1 MEEQFTVTCQV
12 VHRNPDIVYFRNVLN
27 KDECEQLIGRM
38 TPKLARSTTFSGG
51 NDPRRTSSSAFT
63 NHLIYDPVVDKLTKR
78 CAVLCGY
85 PVSHVEPPQVVRY
98 LPGEMYVE
106 HCDNYEP
113 EMLSYKLS
121 GQRDYTFFI
130 YLNEPT
136 FGQTGGET
144 FFPKLNLGVRP
155 ERGMAVFWRNINIP
169 DRTDANHDDILH
181 QAKAPEGWTK
191 YGMNLWIRSKPWI
204 G

>member
-1 MEEQFTVTCQV
+1 MEESFTVTCQV
-12 VHRNPDIVYFRNVLN
+12 QRRNPDIVYFRNLLS
-27 KDECEQLIGRM
+27 KEECDHLIAKM
-38 TPKLARSTTFSGG
+38 TPHFARSTTFSGG

-63 NHLIYDPVVDKLTKR
+63 NALGNDPIVEKINKR

-85 PVSHVEPPQVVRY
+85 PVSHVEPPQIVRY
-98 LPGEMYVE
+98 FSGEMYVE
-106 HCDNYEP
+106 HWDNYDP
-113 EMLSYKLS
+113 EQLSYKLS

-136 FGQTGGET
+136 AGQTGGET
-144 FFPKLNLGVRP
+144 LFPKLNLPVKP

-181 QAKAPEGWTK
+181 QAVAPQGWTK